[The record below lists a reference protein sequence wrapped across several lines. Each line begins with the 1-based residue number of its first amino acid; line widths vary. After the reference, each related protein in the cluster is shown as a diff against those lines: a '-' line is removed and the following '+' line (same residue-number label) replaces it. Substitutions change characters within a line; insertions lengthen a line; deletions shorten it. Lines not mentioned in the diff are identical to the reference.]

1 VIRNDSTMRRNL
13 PFHWPLLALV
23 PLAPWGSAA
32 ADGDA
37 SSDVSLVVDV
47 SNVRSDEG
55 QVGCSLYSKKDGF
68 PSDPKKAKQSIFV
81 TPKDGRATCTFK
93 DLTPGK
99 YAVSVMH
106 DEDKDGALNTSMVGR
121 PKEWWGVS
129 NNVPAERFG
138 PPKYEA
144 AVFDFSGELKAL
156 QVKLR
161 L

>member
-1 VIRNDSTMRRNL
+1 MSRSKPLHVCLLVIAA
-13 PFHWPLLALV
+13 FGLAG
-23 PLAPWGSAA
+23 PAA
-32 ADGDA
+32 ADSDT
-37 SSDVSLVVDV
+37 SSPALVVEIA
-47 SNVRSDEG
+47 NVQSDKG
-55 QVGCSLYSKKDGF
+55 QFGCSLYSRKDGF
-68 PSDPKKAKQSIFV
+68 PSDPKKAKKSVFV
-81 TPKDGRATCTFK
+81 TPKSGRATCTFEGV
-93 DLTPGK
+93 TPGK

-106 DEDKDGALNTSMVGR
+106 DENKDGELETSMVGR

-144 AVFDFSGELKAL
+144 ATFDFAGKAKTI